1 MTEVYLQE
9 KELNFKL
16 YYIGKAPH
24 IIMWGFVL
32 PILY

>member
-9 KELNFKL
+9 KELNFN